1 MGGGGGVEAG
11 EGVVEK
17 QDVRL
22 EDRDGRDGQAASLAA
37 GELCGVALG
46 ELGQARGA
54 EDALAAA
61 LHLRDWC
68 AALLEAERD
77 FLDDR
82 VAQVGH
88 VCGGVLLDHGR
99 ARPLIV
105 RLGGECGQTRAGIA
119 DDLDGAVLVECLGE
133 RR

>member
-11 EGVVEK
+11 EGVIEK
-17 QDVRL
+17 QKLRL
-22 EDRDGRDGQAASLAA
+22 EDRDRRDSKTACLAA

-61 LHLRDWC
+61 LHLQDEC
-68 AALLEAERD
+68 AALLQAERD

-88 VCGGVLLDHGR
+88 VRGGVLLDHGR
-99 ARPLIV
+99 ARPLVV
-105 RLGGECGQTRAGIA
+105 RLGGECGQARARIA
-119 DDLDGAVLVECLGE
+119 DDLDGAVPVECLGQ
-133 RR
+133 RG